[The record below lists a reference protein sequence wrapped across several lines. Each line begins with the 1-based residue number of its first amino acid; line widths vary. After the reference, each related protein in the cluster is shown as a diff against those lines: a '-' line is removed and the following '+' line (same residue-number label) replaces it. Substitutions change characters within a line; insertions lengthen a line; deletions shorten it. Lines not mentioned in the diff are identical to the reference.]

1 MNRQD
6 YLAAAERH
14 RKALG
19 QLALW
24 RRWSTPLGVA
34 VVLAAVGAYAL
45 VPPPRGPL
53 WAVFLV
59 ALVAY
64 WAALAVPVWRVNQ
77 TRVKCPKC
85 GADLTTE
92 AAEESLAAEGKCP
105 ACGGKVLESG

>member
-1 MNRQD
+1 MKRED
-6 YLAAAERH
+6 YLAAAKRH
-14 RKALG
+14 RRALA

-24 RRWSTPLGVA
+24 RRWSTPLGIA
-34 VVLAAVGAYAL
+34 VVLAAVAAYAL

-64 WAALAVPVWRVNQ
+64 WAALAVPVGRVNR

-85 GADLTTE
+85 GTDLTTE

-105 ACGGKVLESG
+105 ACGKKVVETA